1 MDKYV
6 SDGKIKNEY
15 ITIGS
20 YFQNG
25 GETFTHKELLYKIL
39 NDLGL
44 DEKDG
49 SELIKECVNQG
60 FIIDCGNNC
69 YTR

>member
-25 GETFTHKELLYKIL
+25 GETFTHKE
-39 NDLGL
+39 
-44 DEKDG
+44 
-49 SELIKECVNQG
+49 
-60 FIIDCGNNC
+60 
-69 YTR
+69 